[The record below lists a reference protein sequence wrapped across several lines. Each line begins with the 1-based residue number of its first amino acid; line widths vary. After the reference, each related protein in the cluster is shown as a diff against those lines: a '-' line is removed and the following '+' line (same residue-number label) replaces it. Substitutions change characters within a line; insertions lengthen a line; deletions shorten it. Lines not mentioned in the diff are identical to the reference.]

1 MSLLRNCRTAAVQ
14 VRGFASSSSLRSG
27 PESPRYID
35 VPQMIQEGEVRNRSV
50 KGTLPVPRD
59 LFPARRADKPSKEY
73 LDAATPLPSKEVEID
88 PNDPHAQYIGWK
100 RRMADMRRKNL
111 RQGLTELHRRKKQTD
126 QRMMQESAKKQAQRQ
141 AVLDQP
147 DRLDEQLT
155 RPSIVQHM
163 LSNRNAVLPDPTREE
178 RLALSRARFEAH
190 NARKQVEQEDAMHT
204 LYMNARNFITTEA
217 QLAAEI
223 ERVFPEG
230 ENPAWRNDHQP
241 GENVWNLGTPSSLQ
255 SITNMGRRSESGRWG
270 TIQERVKELGEEI
283 TGGKF

>member
-1 MSLLRNCRTAAVQ
+1 MSLLRNCRNAAVQ
-14 VRGFASSSSLRSG
+14 VRGFSSSSSLRSG
-27 PESPRYID
+27 PESPKYID
-35 VPQMIQEGEVRNRSV
+35 IPQVIQEGEIVDRRV

-59 LFPARRADKPSKEY
+59 LFPARRADKPTKAY
-73 LDAATPLPSKEVEID
+73 LDAATPLPSKEVQID
-88 PNDPHAQYIGWK
+88 PNDPHAQYLGWK
-100 RRMADMRRKNL
+100 RRMAEMRRKNL

-126 QRMMQESAKKQAQRQ
+126 KRIAQESAEKQIQRQ

-155 RPSIVQHM
+155 RPSVIQEM

-190 NARKQVEQEDAMHT
+190 NARRQAERDDSLQT
-204 LYMNARNFITTEA
+204 LYMSARNFITTEA

-230 ENPAWRNDHQP
+230 ENEAWRNDHQQ
-241 GENVWNLGTPSSLQ
+241 GENIWNLGTPSTLQ
-255 SITNMGRRSESGRWG
+255 GIANAGRKSESGRWEL
-270 TIQERVKELGEEI
+270 IQDRVKQLGEQI
-283 TGGKF
+283 TGGKI

>member
-1 MSLLRNCRTAAVQ
+1 MQA
-14 VRGFASSSSLRSG
+14 RGFSSSSYLRSG
-27 PESPRYID
+27 PESPKYID
-35 VPQMIQEGEVRNRSV
+35 VPQMIQDGEIRERRV

-73 LDAATPLPSKEVEID
+73 LDAATPRPSKEAEID
-88 PNDPHAQYIGWK
+88 PNDPYAEYIGWK

-126 QRMMQESAKKQAQRQ
+126 KRMIQESAEKQIHRQ

-155 RPSIVQHM
+155 RPSVVQNM

-190 NARKQVEQEDAMHT
+190 NARKQVEQEDSMQT
-204 LYMNARNFITTEA
+204 LYMNARKFITTEA

-223 ERVFPEG
+223 DRVFPEG
-230 ENPAWRNDHQP
+230 ENAAWRNDHQP
-241 GENVWNLGTPSSLQ
+241 GENIWNLGTPSSLQ
-255 SITNMGRRSESGRWG
+255 NIVNSGRRSESGRWEV
-270 TIQERVKELGEEI
+270 IQNRVKQLGEQI